1 MILDFSRSE
10 MTIGP
15 IDYSNLKENLLYQ
28 IEYILFKLQMK
39 RASCILL
46 ISGCTFGSNNQP
58 SLRF

>member
-28 IEYILFKLQMK
+28 IEIILFKLLMK
-39 RASCILL
+39 RGIKNENELD
-46 ISGCTFGSNNQP
+46 
-58 SLRF
+58 